1 MYKVVG
7 QMIKSKHIKLFTIA
21 LVTLSLASCNVSK
34 SSAGKSLADKIEKAH
49 KKKPNKPNSSKP
61 KSTNKPKQGK
71 LADYC
76 EAWLGTPYRAGGE
89 TKQGVDCSGFVS
101 NVYKDVYGIKLPRRS
116 QDMEKACKTTKS
128 LSNLKEGDLVFF
140 NNKAGGQTNHVGIF
154 LDSQRFI
161 HASTS
166 KGVTISQFNEK
177 YWSERFRCGG
187 IHPGRR

>member
-1 MYKVVG
+1 M
-7 QMIKSKHIKLFTIA
+7 MKSKYVRPLMIVLIA
-21 LVTLSLASCNVSK
+21 LLVASCSVSK
-34 SSAGKSLADKIEKAH
+34 SGSRGSLADKIERNHNKRPT
-49 KKKPNKPNSSKP
+49 KPHTQTRKPANKPN
-61 KSTNKPKQGK
+61 QGK
-71 LADYC
+71 LMNYC
-76 EAWLGTPYRAGGE
+76 EGWLGTPYRAGGE

-116 QDMEKACKTTKS
+116 QDMEKACRTTKS

-161 HASTS
+161 HASSS

-187 IHPGRR
+187 IYPGRH